1 MFAQKRSKLLL
12 FVHRKC
18 MTKTGFWL
26 HSHYIYIYIYLE
38 IPQPKQTQ
46 TNGCVRPGIVHMHT
60 NKFSLCGEL
69 KSLPV
74 LHASADG
81 PRTTN
86 VKSYGISLVHLTI
99 THTHTCTL
107 YTMPLYTLS
116 RTCMN
121 FRFCSL
127 VEARRGSGFSRRGQ
141 FHFHIRPTAAVK
153 PTKPRMKSCQ
163 RIFKW

>member
-1 MFAQKRSKLLL
+1 MHDKN
-12 FVHRKC
+12 
-18 MTKTGFWL
+18 GFL
-26 HSHYIYIYIYLE
+26 VTFTLYIYLE

-60 NKFSLCGEL
+60 NKFSLCGKL

-81 PRTTN
+81 PRATN

-99 THTHTCTL
+99 THSHTHRYMHYKLCHYTHKQTHTFT
-107 YTMPLYTLS
+107 YFVWVFDS
-116 RTCMN
+116 VV
-121 FRFCSL
+121 L
-127 VEARRGSGFSRRGQ
+127 VEARRGVGFSRRGEKRE

-153 PTKPRMKSCQ
+153 PTKPWMKSCQ